1 MIRRELLVEGVTKH
15 WHQPKLI
22 DGKRLKHIEARQLM
36 THVGRIKA
44 APKERDAHTLMVRL
58 RFAEINS
65 CNGLTAGLSCEVR
78 LRVPVA

>member
-1 MIRRELLVEGVTKH
+1 
-15 WHQPKLI
+15 
-22 DGKRLKHIEARQLM
+22 M

-78 LRVPVA
+78 LRVPMA